1 MSQHFFDQFLFVVI
15 PYICLFTFL
24 LMSIYRYRVRPFSY
38 SSLSSQ
44 FLENKHHFWALVP
57 FHYGILVVTAGHLL
71 AFLLP
76 RTLLAWNSRPWR
88 LYVLEISALVFG
100 ILTLIG
106 LVAAIMRRM
115 NNDRV
120 RMVTS
125 RMDWLLFFYVVG
137 ADRQWSEH
145 RPVLSLGVFLVCDKH
160 VALPLVDFS
169 ARPRYYLRGCH
180 ALANQITYRVGISD
194 DRVISLYTTRTC
206 ACDSQS
212 LPVAEAASG
221 ALVQSPRGENVDIIP

>member
-1 MSQHFFDQFLFVVI
+1 MATLCIGDLGAGIWHSNADRSGSRDHTTNEQRQG
-15 PYICLFTFL
+15 
-24 LMSIYRYRVRPFSY
+24 SY
-38 SSLSSQ
+38 GYVA
-44 FLENKHHFWALVP
+44 N
-57 FHYGILVVTAGHLL
+57 GL
-71 AFLLP
+71 A
-76 RTLLAWNSRPWR
+76 A
-88 LYVLEISALVFG
+88 V
-100 ILTLIG
+100 
-106 LVAAIMRRM
+106 
-115 NNDRV
+115 
-120 RMVTS
+120 
-125 RMDWLLFFYVVG
+125 FYVVS

-180 ALANQITYRVGISD
+180 ALADQITYRVGISD

>member
-57 FHYGILVVTAGHLL
+57 FHYGILVVTAGHFL

-125 RMDWLLFFYVVG
+125 RMDWLLFFM
-137 ADRQWSEH
+137 
-145 RPVLSLGVFLVCDKH
+145 L
-160 VALPLVDFS
+160 
-169 ARPRYYLRGCH
+169 
-180 ALANQITYRVGISD
+180 
-194 DRVISLYTTRTC
+194 
-206 ACDSQS
+206 
-212 LPVAEAASG
+212 
-221 ALVQSPRGENVDIIP
+221 LVQTVSGVSIALFYPWGSSWFATNMSPYLWSIFQLAPDITFVVAMPWLIKLHIVLAFLTIGLFPFTRLVHVLVIPNPYLWRKPQVVRWYSRQEEKM